1 MQRRR
6 FLKTMSA
13 APTAL
18 ASSFVLRAGERFSF
32 GHSDSDQEPQVF
44 FYDDGRHASGLYQF
58 QPPLIPADLNLAV
71 DQLTDSGV
79 DTLFYSAGLEGGV
92 VQYDSQVADK
102 WGDNVQ
108 EWSHPIFYR
117 AARNLQQLIAD
128 GHDPMRFLSERCHQ
142 NRMYFLPTC
151 PLGIVGGS
159 RETDLG
165 YGRKSDF
172 VLDHPQ
178 FHVGEDPDPRAEN
191 MARFHTAK
199 RLSFLHNQVR
209 RERFLI
215 FEELLTRYETD
226 GVEVDLSID
235 NEFAPLCLL
244 GEVAEYTAVLTQ
256 WIRDLRKVATEAAQ
270 SQQRRKRIY
279 IRIPAAS
286 LSHWE
291 SLGFDV
297 PSWISEEL
305 VDGLVCI
312 TENKK
317 ETRRDSVV
325 FADQNLDLDAAL
337 QLTRGT
343 ACRVLAGFASPLGRQ
358 LESTATPSM
367 IWGAA
372 ALSYRKGADGFGLC
386 SGMWAPH
393 GWPWGAREYSTLRLL
408 GHPDLLQT
416 ANKTYLVPSQS
427 KGSGQGGTLRDGRIL
442 LPRELD
448 EGESLTAR
456 LSIADDL
463 PRWSALG
470 RVQSVRLWVRMTNY
484 EPTLNKIEVRLN
496 GIRLP
501 ESLRRGSDLHF
512 HAIKNTF
519 VGPYGFAFEYSLPKE
534 FHPRQGENEVSV
546 KLVKRDPKLKSPRE
560 VYDIA
565 LFIDYLPHRNFQKAP
580 IPF

>member
-1 MQRRR
+1 
-6 FLKTMSA
+6 MSA

-18 ASSFVLRAGERFSF
+18 ASSFVLRAAERFSSA
-32 GHSDSDQEPQVF
+32 HPDSDQEPRVF

-128 GHDPMRFLSERCHQ
+128 GHDLMRFLSERCHH

-159 RETDLG
+159 RKTDLG

-178 FHVGEDPDPRAEN
+178 FYVGEDPDPRAKN

-199 RLSFLHNQVR
+199 RLSFLHDQVR

-244 GEVAEYTAVLTQ
+244 GEVAEYTAALTQ
-256 WIRDLRKVATEAAQ
+256 WIRDLRKVANEAAQ

-286 LSHWE
+286 LSHWKF
-291 SLGFDV
+291 LGFDV
-297 PSWISEEL
+297 ASWISEEL

-325 FADQNLDLDAAL
+325 FADQDLDLDAAL

-358 LESTATPSM
+358 LENTATPSM
-367 IWGAA
+367 IWSAA
-372 ALSYRKGADGFGLC
+372 ALSYHKGADGFGLC

-393 GWPWGAREYSTLRLL
+393 GWPWGSREYSTLRLL

-442 LPRELD
+442 LPRELE
-448 EGESLTAR
+448 EGDSLRAR

-463 PRWSALG
+463 ARWSALG

-484 EPTLNKIEVRLN
+484 EPTLNKIEVKLN

-501 ESLRRGSDLHF
+501 DSLRRGSDLHF
-512 HAIKNTF
+512 RAIKNAF
-519 VGPYGFAFEYSLPKE
+519 VGPYGFAFEYSLPE
-534 FHPRQGENEVSV
+534 ENYPRQGENEVSV

-565 LFIDYLPHRNFQKAP
+565 LFIDYRPHRNFQEAP